1 MAFVTM
7 LFIDIII
14 IIIKYDFYNLTS
26 KAEKNMIAVFHN
38 YEDRRKERSLIALA
52 FRYM

>member
-1 MAFVTM
+1 MAFVTV
-7 LFIDIII
+7 LFIDI

-26 KAEKNMIAVFHN
+26 KAEKNMIASVFQN

>member
-1 MAFVTM
+1 M

-38 YEDRRKERSLIALA
+38 YEDRREERSLIALA